1 VRVVVLV
8 AKIASATNSICTHVQ
23 VKQVKQVHLCAGST
37 RCKESQA
44 RRRSSAGEP
53 SLLQAVPRPAV
64 SIRQHASAY
73 VSIRH
78 HMSAYVSLFCKLSLD
93 PQSAYVSIR
102 QHTSAYVSLTCKLSL
117 EPQSAYVSICQHTS
131 VSPESCPSPLSQV
144 LVSICSFDPRK
155 QVY

>member
-102 QHTSAYVSLTCKLSL
+102 QHMSVSPASSPSNRSQHTSAYVSIRQSPLQAAPRLSL
-117 EPQSAYVSICQHTS
+117 KFSS
-131 VSPESCPSPLSQV
+131 VFVLLTQES
-144 LVSICSFDPRK
+144 K
-155 QVY
+155 